1 MKLYLNILIIGV
13 SMVLSNAH
21 AQTAPANTAQASAQ
35 KSEALATV
43 ESATQALK
51 DSVAKDDKTATLE
64 LLAAA
69 CKAFPES
76 ADVFVYAL
84 ILAISEMNANSPS
97 VSARNVALGGKPND
111 VNPFLVGEIVAT
123 AINAAP
129 GSQNAIVAAAI
140 QVAPNAVVQIINA
153 GANPLTFT
161 STSTENTTGIISDLP
176 NTPLPPAS

>member
-1 MKLYLNILIIGV
+1 MKLHLNILIIGV
-13 SMVLSNAH
+13 SMALSNAY

-35 KSEALATV
+35 QSEALATV

-51 DSVAKDDKTATLE
+51 ASVAKDDKDATLE

-76 ADVFVYAL
+76 ADVFVSAL

-97 VSARNVALGGKPND
+97 VSARNVALGGKASD
-111 VNPFLVGEIVAT
+111 VNPSLVGEIVAT

-129 GSQNAIVAAAI
+129 DSQNAIVAAAI
-140 QVAPNAVVQIINA
+140 QVAPNAVAQINNA
-153 GANPLTFT
+153 SASPLTFT
-161 STSTENTTGIISDLP
+161 STDGKAGIVIDTP
-176 NTPLPPAS
+176 NTPPTPVS

>member
-1 MKLYLNILIIGV
+1 MKLHLNILIIGV
-13 SMVLSNAH
+13 SMALSNAY

-35 KSEALATV
+35 QSEALATV

-51 DSVAKDDKTATLE
+51 TSVAQDDKDATLE

-76 ADVFVYAL
+76 ADVFVSAL

-97 VSARNVALGGKPND
+97 ISARNVALGGKAND
-111 VNPFLVGEIVAT
+111 VNPSLVGEIVAT

-129 GSQNAIVAAAI
+129 DSQNAIVAAAI
-140 QVAPNAVVQIINA
+140 QVAPNAVAQINNA
-153 GANPLTFT
+153 SASPLTFT
-161 STSTENTTGIISDLP
+161 STDGKAGIVIDTP
-176 NTPLPPAS
+176 NTPPTPVS